1 MRHLK
6 KGKKFGRESD
16 LRRAL
21 MKSLAT
27 ALFLSGKIITTEA
40 KAKALVPYA
49 EKFLSRAKASNL
61 ANRRYLASTFAPHV
75 VRRIISRGEGMR
87 ERAGGN
93 IRITKAGARMSDSA
107 RMAIV
112 DFLK

>member
-16 LRRAL
+16 VRRAL

-27 ALFLSGKIITTEA
+27 AFFLSGKITTTEA

-49 EKFLSRAKASNL
+49 ERFLTRAKISSL
-61 ANRRYLASTFAPHV
+61 ANRRHLAAVFAPHV
-75 VRRIISRGEGMR
+75 VRRILAHAEEMKGKS
-87 ERAGGN
+87 GGN
-93 IRITKAGARMSDSA
+93 IRIIKTGMRMSDSA
-107 RMAIV
+107 RMAMV
-112 DFLK
+112 EFSK